1 MEIMANE
8 EFIESLK
15 KLMARRYSEEISM
28 RIKRGIRQKRDQE
41 PLAKQKG
48 K

>member
-15 KLMARRYSEEISM
+15 KLMVRRYSEEISM
-28 RIKRGIRQKRDQE
+28 RIKRGIRLKRELKALAQK
-41 PLAKQKG
+41 KG
-48 K
+48 N